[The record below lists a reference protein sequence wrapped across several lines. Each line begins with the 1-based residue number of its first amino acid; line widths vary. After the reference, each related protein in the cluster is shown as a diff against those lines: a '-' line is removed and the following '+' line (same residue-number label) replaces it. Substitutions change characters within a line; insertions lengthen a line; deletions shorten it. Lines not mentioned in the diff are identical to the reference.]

1 MTDTA
6 SERRDAPAGSKQ
18 AQILEAAGELFLD
31 QGFGATSMDAV
42 ARRAGVSKAT
52 LYAHFS
58 GKEELFSAIISNK
71 CGKQARLFEATASD
85 GADLRDVLTEIGHG
99 LLTLLLSP
107 QAIAMYRVVVAEAE
121 RFPKLGHAFFRSGPD
136 IVRRRIR
143 TFLEEAGRQGQ
154 LALPDPD
161 RAAEHLIGM
170 LMTPVHGHRVL
181 GIKHRP
187 PSEAEL
193 DDVVRSA
200 VDAFLRAYAAARG

>member
-18 AQILEAAGELFLD
+18 AQILEAAGGLFLD

-58 GKEELFSAIISNK
+58 GKEELFSAIIGGE

-85 GADLRDVLTEIGHG
+85 GADLRQALMEIGHG
-99 LLTLLLSP
+99 FLTLLLSP
-107 QAIAMYRVVVAEAE
+107 KATAMYRVVVAEAG
-121 RFPKLGHAFFRSGPD
+121 RFPELGHAFFRSGPD
-136 IVRRRIR
+136 IVKRRIR
-143 TFLEEAGRQGQ
+143 SFLEEAGRRGQ
-154 LALPDPD
+154 LALPDPG

-181 GIKHRP
+181 GIAERP

-200 VDAFLRAYAAARG
+200 VDAFLRAYAPPPP